1 MGGPW
6 PLDVMKQHPPPDT
19 ARTAHSQT
27 PPVLLLSPHLNRNTW
42 DALTLPGRVSGP
54 LGSPRCA
61 ELAGRTLCLRSSDGR
76 RRSSTL
82 RTEQKG
88 EETAPSALQRGWRVA
103 GDARD
108 RVRRRTGPLW
118 PRAESSRRHCLGALQ
133 APGHQGRLPC
143 WQRGRLSH
151 QGPLMASGSACE
163 APGAPPGLALL
174 SSTLGS
180 LGSASHDRT
189 LTEEELLLVDE
200 EREATSWTESSPG
213 KMPRRRLKG
222 RRGCR

>member
-1 MGGPW
+1 METLRVWGTPSGLGGPW

-19 ARTAHSQT
+19 ARTAHSQP

-118 PRAESSRRHCLGALQ
+118 PRAEPPPLSRGTA
-133 APGHQGRLPC
+133 
-143 WQRGRLSH
+143 
-151 QGPLMASGSACE
+151 GSR
-163 APGAPPGLALL
+163 PPGPPSMLAEGA
-174 SSTLGS
+174 SQPPGTPHGLGVC
-180 LGSASHDRT
+180 L
-189 LTEEELLLVDE
+189 
-200 EREATSWTESSPG
+200 
-213 KMPRRRLKG
+213 
-222 RRGCR
+222 